1 MKGCSFV
8 ANVHDFTFS
17 PSLICSNSLISFQSN
32 VFPSNVTLKPLRAK
46 VGISQKQKSK
56 REFVVGCASWG
67 LVNELKRELEEVEI
81 DDEIDDEGKGKSEMT
96 RYRKKC
102 GEREGVVEFL
112 ECLEKEAIMGDDEGK
127 EPNDYN
133 RRARIFDKSSKV
145 FQALKESNDHV

>member
-8 ANVHDFTFS
+8 TNVHDFTFS
-17 PSLICSNSLISFQSN
+17 PSLICSNSLIPFQSN

-46 VGISQKQKSK
+46 VCISHKQKGKS
-56 REFVVGCASWG
+56 EFVVGCASWG
-67 LVNELKRELEEVEI
+67 LVNEFKRELEEGETN
-81 DDEIDDEGKGKSEMT
+81 DEKGKSGIT
-96 RYRKKC
+96 RYREKC
-102 GEREGVVEFL
+102 GEREGVVELL

-133 RRARIFDKSSKV
+133 RRAQIFDKSSQV

>member
-17 PSLICSNSLISFQSN
+17 PTLICSNSFIPLQSN
-32 VFPSNVTLKPLRAK
+32 VFPSNVTLKPLKAK
-46 VGISQKQKSK
+46 VGISHKQKGQS
-56 REFVVGCASWG
+56 EFVVGCASWG
-67 LVNELKRELEEVEI
+67 LVNEFKRELEEVEI
-81 DDEIDDEGKGKSEMT
+81 DDEEKGKSGIT
-96 RYRKKC
+96 RYREKC

-133 RRARIFDKSSKV
+133 RRAQIFDKSSEV
-145 FQALKESNDHV
+145 FQAVKESNDHV